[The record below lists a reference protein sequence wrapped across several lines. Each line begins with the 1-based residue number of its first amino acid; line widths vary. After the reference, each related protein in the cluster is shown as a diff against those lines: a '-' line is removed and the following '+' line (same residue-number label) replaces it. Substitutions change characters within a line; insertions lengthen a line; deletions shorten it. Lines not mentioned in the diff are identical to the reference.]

1 MLAKLA
7 ACRPVWCIDE
17 RVAPPG
23 VLLCSHARNMAAA
36 VVRVDTNAGETPLF
50 AALQARLGAEHHV
63 VRERLDV
70 GDVVLTAPDGGATLI
85 VERKTW
91 PDLAKSLTDGRY
103 AEQKARLLAA
113 AAAPPPPPCAGT
125 TTAAAGD
132 EDGDEAPL
140 EEEED
145 EGDALADGGD
155 DGSDVGS
162 GGSTTGV
169 LYLIEGPLKGWSGT
183 VGGAMGGLSKMKNAQ
198 LEAALV
204 LTAVRDGVP
213 VLRTKDAAHTVE
225 LVVYLLGKL
234 CAGEL
239 RLGAGG
245 GGLGGAS
252 AHSHADYASLLKK
265 RKRDNMSDETTWRV
279 MLAQPPGMSA
289 RKAEAV
295 AAAYPSMAALA
306 AATEAELAAVRVPSA
321 AATAHG
327 GGGGASPS
335 ASSSGGGSTT
345 TTAAAGRRL
354 GPAVAKTLA
363 ALLR

>member
-1 MLAKLA
+1 M
-7 ACRPVWCIDE
+7 
-17 RVAPPG
+17 
-23 VLLCSHARNMAAA
+23 AA

-50 AALQARLGAEHHV
+50 AALQARLGTEHHV

-125 TTAAAGD
+125 TAAAAGDEEGD

-140 EEEED
+140 EEEGED
-145 EGDALADGGD
+145 DALAGG
-155 DGSDVGS
+155 
-162 GGSTTGV
+162 GGSTGV

-204 LTAVRDGVP
+204 LTAVRDGLP
-213 VLRTKDAAHTVE
+213 VLRAKDAAHTVE

-234 CAGEL
+234 RAGEL

-245 GGLGGAS
+245 SGLGGAP

-265 RKRDNMSDETTWRV
+265 RKRDNLDAPTTWR
-279 MLAQPPGMSA
+279 AMSTTVDHWA
-289 RKAEAV
+289 PMDPDLSITITR
-295 AAAYPSMAALA
+295 S
-306 AATEAELAAVRVPSA
+306 TSS
-321 AATAHG
+321 AHG
-327 GGGGASPS
+327 GGRDGGEGGEGGEGGGA
-335 ASSSGGGSTT
+335 GT
-345 TTAAAGRRL
+345 
-354 GPAVAKTLA
+354 
-363 ALLR
+363 

>member
-1 MLAKLA
+1 M
-7 ACRPVWCIDE
+7 
-17 RVAPPG
+17 
-23 VLLCSHARNMAAA
+23 AA

-50 AALQARLGAEHHV
+50 TALQARLGAEQV

-70 GDVVLTAPDGGATLI
+70 GDVVLTAPERGATLI
-85 VERKTW
+85 VERKSW

-103 AEQKARLLAA
+103 AEQKARLLAV
-113 AAAPPPPPCAGT
+113 AAAPPPLPCAGT
-125 TTAAAGD
+125 TAAAAGD
-132 EDGDEAPL
+132 EEGDEDDDEAPL
-140 EEEED
+140 EEEGED
-145 EGDALADGGD
+145 DALAGGGGD
-155 DGSDVGS
+155 GEGGGVGAR
-162 GGSTTGV
+162 STTGV
-169 LYLIEGPLKGWSGT
+169 LYLIEGTLKGWSGT

-213 VLRTKDAAHTVE
+213 VLRAKDAAHTVE

-234 CAGEL
+234 RAGEL
-239 RLGAGG
+239 RLGPGGGELGG
-245 GGLGGAS
+245 GGS
-252 AHSHADYASLLKK
+252 SHDYASLLKK
-265 RKRDNMSDETTWRV
+265 RKRDNMSHETTWRV

-289 RKAEAV
+289 RKAAAV

-321 AATAHG
+321 AAARG
-327 GGGGASPS
+327 GGGGGTSPS

-354 GPAVAKTLA
+354 GPAVAKTLV

>member
-1 MLAKLA
+1 
-7 ACRPVWCIDE
+7 
-17 RVAPPG
+17 
-23 VLLCSHARNMAAA
+23 MAAA
-36 VVRVDTNAGETPLF
+36 VRVDTNAGETPLF
-50 AALQARLGAEHHV
+50 TALQARLGAEQV

-70 GDVVLTAPDGGATLI
+70 GDVVLTAPERGATLI
-85 VERKTW
+85 VERKSW

-113 AAAPPPPPCAGT
+113 AAAPPAAPCAAAST
-125 TTAAAGD
+125 TAAAAAGD
-132 EDGDEAPL
+132 EEDDVEAPL
-140 EEEED
+140 EEED
-145 EGDALADGGD
+145 EGDALAGGGD

-204 LTAVRDGVP
+204 LTAVRDGLP
-213 VLRTKDAAHTVE
+213 VLRAKDAAHTVE
-225 LVVYLLGKL
+225 LLVYLLGKL
-234 CAGEL
+234 RAGEL
-239 RLGAGG
+239 RLGPGGSGLGG
-245 GGLGGAS
+245 GGS
-252 AHSHADYASLLKK
+252 SHDYASLLKK
-265 RKRDNMSDETTWRV
+265 RKRDNMSHETTWRV

-289 RKAEAV
+289 RKAAAV

-321 AATAHG
+321 AAARG
-327 GGGGASPS
+327 GGGGGTSPS
-335 ASSSGGGSTT
+335 ASSSSGGST